1 MKVLALVDGE
11 HYPPVTRWG
20 IQAARS
26 MGHEVVGALFLGGT
40 EKVSGGGA
48 GSRRSLPRAGLPVR
62 PSGMGAA
69 APGSHAR
76 RHRDRQANG
85 KDGDRGGGGP
95 GRRRRGDAP
104 GDRGHGPRWPPRAA
118 GRGGRDRHRGV
129 APRAGAARP
138 ARRVGLP
145 RGRAVHWGPDRGG
158 QAERRGPGRGAVRH
172 ERPRGGGRGRR
183 PGSRGGHPGGQRGEH
198 PAGPVGRGRAGGA
211 GRGPGGVRAGLSGA
225 VSDIAIGPVRRYN
238 VFRPEFRVGET
249 LRSQIPRPAAQRGC
263 PVRRDGLPTGAAPRC
278 AGKGRVLHHN
288 RSRAG
293 GCKAGRPS
301 GIRARMPGRRP
312 QHPPGGPAGP
322 GGGHGRLG
330 PLRGVADRTEG
341 GGGRRGLRTG
351 RGPRGRGGLRGQPG
365 GHRVGGAGPGRP
377 APGDAGSSREQAR
390 GTKGCGRPGRPLKN
404 ERGMKNDQRNT
415 HIVISDRDHGLPYS
429 KGLMA
434 SRVMVTG
441 LAPYRA
447 YQVAER
453 IEDVLLDR
461 SVPSV
466 TSQELNE
473 LTTSVLEEVAGERYA
488 KNFLRWQEV
497 ERLDIPLVLLIGGAT
512 GVGKSTIATQLAARL
527 GIVRV
532 VATDAIREVMR
543 SMFTKELMPTLHTS
557 SFNADTALR
566 EPPPRAA
573 DRVIVGFREQAA
585 AVSVGLHALLER
597 AAVERTSLIL
607 EGAHVVPGFVDI
619 EEYADRCLAVECVI
633 SVDDEATHRLHFSVR
648 SAELPGRPVERYE
661 RGFDKIRKLQKYIKS
676 QALAHGVPVIPNY
689 SLDQTIAAV
698 VDLIVERATERVG
711 TASGDAAAAAGP
723 PGSPGAE
730 PATVAMIEGRA

>member
-1 MKVLALVDGE
+1 MTMWVF
-11 HYPPVTRWG
+11 RWSFFMP
-20 IQAARS
+20 RS
-26 MGHEVVGALFLGGT
+26 FF
-40 EKVSGGGA
+40 SGRPG
-48 GSRRSLPRAGLPVR
+48 RPHPFVPRACSRL
-62 PSGMGAA
+62 
-69 APGSHAR
+69 
-76 RHRDRQANG
+76 D
-85 KDGDRGGGGP
+85 
-95 GRRRRGDAP
+95 
-104 GDRGHGPRWPPRAA
+104 
-118 GRGGRDRHRGV
+118 
-129 APRAGAARP
+129 P
-138 ARRVGLP
+138 ASP
-145 RGRAVHWGPDRGG
+145 
-158 QAERRGPGRGAVRH
+158 
-172 ERPRGGGRGRR
+172 
-183 PGSRGGHPGGQRGEH
+183 
-198 PAGPVGRGRAGGA
+198 GA
-211 GRGPGGVRAGLSGA
+211 GRP
-225 VSDIAIGPVRRYN
+225 
-238 VFRPEFRVGET
+238 
-249 LRSQIPRPAAQRGC
+249 
-263 PVRRDGLPTGAAPRC
+263 
-278 AGKGRVLHHN
+278 
-288 RSRAG
+288 
-293 GCKAGRPS
+293 
-301 GIRARMPGRRP
+301 
-312 QHPPGGPAGP
+312 GPAP
-322 GGGHGRLG
+322 
-330 PLRGVADRTEG
+330 
-341 GGGRRGLRTG
+341 
-351 RGPRGRGGLRGQPG
+351 PRGRGGLRGQPG
-365 GHRVGGAGPGRP
+365 GHRVGRAGPGRP

-543 SMFTKELMPTLHTS
+543 SMFTKELMLTLHTS
-557 SFNADTALR
+557 SFEAGESLR
-566 EPPPRAA
+566 ETGFSGG
-573 DRVIVGFREQAA
+573 DRVIAGFREQTE
-585 AVSVGLHALLER
+585 AVSVGLKAFLAR
-597 AAVERTSLIL
+597 AAIEGTSVII
-607 EGAHVVPGFVDI
+607 EGAHMVPGFVDL
-619 EEYADRCLAVECVI
+619 DRWQDRLLGVPVVI
-633 SVDDEATHRLHFSVR
+633 TVDDEDVHRVHFSAR
-648 SAELPGRPVERYE
+648 SADYPSRQSDRYSK
-661 RGFDKIRKLQKYIKS
+661 GMTNIRRVQKFIRS